1 MEFIESEA
9 VVDDY
14 KLSFSDSENE
24 EMIDD
29 NNDDFIDNRPQFEDE
44 SFYRQIGNQFANQ
57 NKNLKEAIFEQNYLL
72 YETDAMQPALYNPV
86 SRDLVTFDNFEGS
99 DKSLQRFK
107 KTLKNFGDSENQ
119 LFIDSVI
126 YGIVF

>member
-119 LFIDSVI
+119 SFIDSVI